1 MYATP
6 NDIDLSVG
14 GSYERHSTDSI
25 LGPTFQC
32 IIGKQFL
39 KTRVADRFFYEH
51 EDSSSGF
58 TKGKINQFHTMT
70 SGP

>member
-1 MYATP
+1 MQKIELLKKFYASP
-6 NDIDLSVG
+6 NDVDLSIG
-14 GSYERHSTDSI
+14 GSYERHSEDSM

-51 EDSSSGF
+51 EDRSSGF
-58 TKGKINQFHTMT
+58 TRGI
-70 SGP
+70 